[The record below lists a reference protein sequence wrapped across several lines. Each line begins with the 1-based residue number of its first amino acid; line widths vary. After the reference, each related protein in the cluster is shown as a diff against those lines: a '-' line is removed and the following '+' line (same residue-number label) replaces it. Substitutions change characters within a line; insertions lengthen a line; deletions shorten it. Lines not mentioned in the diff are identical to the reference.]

1 MEDKYNL
8 NRFIIKQNKIYD
20 VALKE
25 LKRGRK
31 ESHWIW
37 YIFPQIKGL
46 GYSDNSMIYGI
57 SSIDEAKAYAS
68 NNILWNR
75 YIECCTILLNLNTN
89 NIAEVLDG
97 DSIKLRSS
105 LTLFYKATNNELLL
119 DLINKYYD
127 GKLDNLTL
135 NILNN
140 EK

>member
-1 MEDKYNL
+1 MKDIYNL
-8 NRFIIKQNKIYD
+8 NRFINAQNAVYD
-20 VALKE
+20 RVLQE

-46 GYSDNSMIYGI
+46 GYTPNSIAYSI
-57 SSIDEAKAYAS
+57 TCIDEAKAYAS

-75 YIECCTILLNLNTN
+75 YIECCNILLNLNTN
-89 NIAEVLDG
+89 NIVEVLDG

-105 LTLFYKATNNELLL
+105 LTLFYKATNNKLLL
-119 DLINKYYD
+119 DLINKYYN

>member
-20 VALKE
+20 VVIKE

-46 GYSDNSMIYGI
+46 GNSNYSMLYGI
-57 SSIDEAKAYAS
+57 SNIDEAKAYAS

-75 YIECCTILLNLNTN
+75 YIECSSILLNLNTN
-89 NIAEVLDG
+89 NIIEVLDG

-105 LTLFYKATNNELLL
+105 LTLFYKAINNELLL

-127 GKLDNLTL
+127 GKLDTLTL